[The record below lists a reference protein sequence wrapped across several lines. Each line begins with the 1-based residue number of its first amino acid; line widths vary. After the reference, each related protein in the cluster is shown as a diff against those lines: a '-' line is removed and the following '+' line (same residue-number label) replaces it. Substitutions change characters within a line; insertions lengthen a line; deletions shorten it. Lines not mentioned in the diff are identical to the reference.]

1 MITALLVII
10 CIAIAAGIVWLI
22 FTKDKV
28 IARTWGIVGLSFIIG
43 LTVFGY
49 FFMQSRQAP
58 TSLRVVGYASKLF
71 ESDLVK
77 WNLTMQ
83 RNVSNDSLKEGYT
96 KMSSDVTAFQK
107 YLTEQGIPEKDI
119 SIQPINSYQTTDNY
133 GNPTGYTLNQ
143 NVFVVSSDIP
153 KIETLA
159 LKPDFFAERGIL
171 LQNSNLA
178 YLYTKLPDLKKQ
190 LLSEATKD
198 AVARS
203 QEIAGSGNTKLG
215 KLREARAG
223 VFQITEPYST
233 EVSDYG
239 IYNTSTRSKSISVTL
254 TAIFKLQ

>member
-1 MITALLVII
+1 
-10 CIAIAAGIVWLI
+10 
-22 FTKDKV
+22 
-28 IARTWGIVGLSFIIG
+28 
-43 LTVFGY
+43 
-49 FFMQSRQAP
+49 
-58 TSLRVVGYASKLF
+58 
-71 ESDLVK
+71 
-77 WNLTMQ
+77 MQ
-83 RNVSNDSLKEGYT
+83 RNVSHDGLKDGYN
-96 KMSSDVTAFQK
+96 KMSNDVNAFK
-107 YLTEQGIPEKDI
+107 NYLEEQGIPEKDI

-133 GNPTGYTLNQ
+133 GNPTGYALNQ
-143 NVFVVSSDIP
+143 NVFIVSSDIP
-153 KIETLA
+153 KIENLS

-198 AVARS
+198 AVARAE
-203 QEIAGSGNTKLG
+203 EIAGSGNTKLG

-254 TAIFKLQ
+254 TAIFKLK

>member
-1 MITALLVII
+1 MFTVLLVLI
-10 CIAIAAGIVWLI
+10 CIAIALCLGWII
-22 FTKDKV
+22 FAKDKA
-28 IARTWGIVGLSFIIG
+28 ISRTWGIVGLSFIIG

-71 ESDLVK
+71 ESDIVK

-83 RNVSNDSLKEGYT
+83 RNVSNDGLKDGYN
-96 KMSSDVTAFQK
+96 KMSADVNAFKK
-107 YLTEQGIPEKDI
+107 YLLEQGIPEKDI
-119 SIQPINSYQTTDNY
+119 SIQPTNSYQTNDNY
-133 GNPTGYTLNQ
+133 GNPTGYCLNQ
-143 NVFVVSSDIP
+143 HIFVVSTDID
-153 KIETLA
+153 KIEKLS
-159 LKPDFFAERGIL
+159 LNPDFFAERGIL

-198 AVARS
+198 AVARAE
-203 QEIAGSGNTKLG
+203 EISGSGNTKLG

-223 VFQITEPYST
+223 VFQITEPHST

-239 IYNTSTRSKSISVTL
+239 FYNTSTRSKSISVTL
-254 TAIFKLQ
+254 TAIFKLK